1 MLFIFTR
8 NVFLLLFLF
17 ISTGLEAVAI
27 LQLKLTSIGDISNG
41 TIIQLVEQVCNA
53 ECVKCLFCDGCS
65 TNIMN
70 E

>member
-53 ECVKCLFCDGCS
+53 ECVS
-65 TNIMN
+65 
-70 E
+70 